1 MQRSATVFWLFPK
14 EFIIFK
20 SEKNK
25 IKVPQ
30 EAIEPMKNH
39 REEEIVCFLSV
50 LVFFKFLKNVFILR
64 ESARA
69 SGSRV
74 GAERESPRQV
84 PHCQLRV

>member
-1 MQRSATVFWLFPK
+1 MYFCLSYPELSRSATIFLLFPK

-39 REEEIVCFLSV
+39 REEEILYFLPI
-50 LVFFKFLKNVFILR
+50 LLFFKFLKNVFVF
-64 ESARA
+64 
-69 SGSRV
+69 GT
-74 GAERESPRQV
+74 
-84 PHCQLRV
+84 